1 MSAPVSIDGAEF
13 ARQGE
18 CLEGVAALSALA
30 RLQDFLTDT
39 DGTVAYR
46 LAGTVRRDGKP
57 TIAVSVAG
65 SLRVMCQRC
74 LQPVQL
80 DIEGSRKLVFV
91 PGSAL
96 GDFDDEED
104 DTDYLPSEDR
114 VSPLEVV
121 VDELLLAMP
130 ISPRHPEDACP
141 VKLPLVVGDDSGGQ
155 SLN

>member
-18 CLEGVAALSALA
+18 CLEGAAPLSALA
-30 RLQDFLTDT
+30 RLQDLLTDT

-57 TIAVSVAG
+57 NIDVSVAG
-65 SLRVMCQRC
+65 VLRVMCQRC
-74 LQPVQL
+74 LQPVEL

-91 PGSAL
+91 PGSTL
-96 GDFDDEED
+96 GDFDDEEE

-114 VSPLEVV
+114 VSPLELV

-141 VKLPLVVGDDSGGQ
+141 VSLPLVAGAASSGQ

>member
-18 CLEGVAALSALA
+18 CLEGAAPLSALA
-30 RLQDFLTDT
+30 RLQDLLTDT
-39 DGTVAYR
+39 DGTVEYR

-57 TIAVSVAG
+57 SIDVSVAG
-65 SLRVMCQRC
+65 VLRVLCQRC
-74 LQPVQL
+74 LQPVEL

-91 PGSAL
+91 PGSTL
-96 GDFDDEED
+96 GDFDDEEE

-114 VSPLEVV
+114 ISPLELV

-141 VKLPLVVGDDSGGQ
+141 VSLPLVVGAASSGQ